1 MPKLTVNEL
10 LVTEKIV
17 RERLKDLKELRTEV
31 ASLKKYYGVEKESV
45 KEPQYD
51 VKKVDQKI
59 TELQNFL
66 MIADQKIKKS
76 NAVTKVE
83 IEIDINKL
91 LSPLE

>member
-1 MPKLTVNEL
+1 MTVNEL
-10 LVTEKIV
+10 LVVTKIV

-31 ASLKKYYGVEKESV
+31 SNLKRYYGDKESV

-51 VKKVDQKI
+51 VKKVDKKI

-66 MIADQKIKKS
+66 MLADQKVKQS
-76 NAVTKVE
+76 NAVTQIDYQPEVE
-83 IEIDINKL
+83 KL

>member
-1 MPKLTVNEL
+1 MTVNEL
-10 LVTEKIV
+10 LVVTKIV

-31 ASLKKYYGVEKESV
+31 SNLKRYYGDKESV

-51 VKKVDQKI
+51 VKKVDKKI

-66 MIADQKIKKS
+66 MLADQKVKQS
-76 NAVTKVE
+76 NAVTQ
-83 IEIDINKL
+83 IDYIPDVINL

>member
-1 MPKLTVNEL
+1 MSKITINEL

-17 RERLKDLKELRTEV
+17 RERLKDLKDLRTNV
-31 ASLKKYYGVEKESV
+31 SNIKRYYGVEKESMT
-45 KEPQYD
+45 EPQYD

-66 MIADQKIKKS
+66 MLADQRIKKS

-83 IEIDINKL
+83 LDIDTTKL
-91 LSPLE
+91 LAPLE

>member
-1 MPKLTVNEL
+1 MTVNEL
-10 LVTEKIV
+10 LVVTKIV

-31 ASLKKYYGVEKESV
+31 SNLKRYYGDKESV

-66 MIADQKIKKS
+66 MLADQKVKQS
-76 NAVTKVE
+76 NAVTQ
-83 IEIDINKL
+83 IDYAPEINKL
-91 LSPLE
+91 LAPLE

>member
-1 MPKLTVNEL
+1 MTINEL
-10 LVTEKIV
+10 LVVTKIV

-31 ASLKKYYGVEKESV
+31 ANVKRVYGEKESV

-59 TELQNFL
+59 TSLQNFL
-66 MIADQKIKKS
+66 MVADQKVKQS
-76 NAVTKVE
+76 NAVTQ
-83 IEIDINKL
+83 IDYQPNVDNL

>member
-1 MPKLTVNEL
+1 MTVNEL
-10 LVTEKIV
+10 LVVTKIV

-31 ASLKKYYGVEKESV
+31 SNVKRFYGEKESV

-51 VKKVDQKI
+51 IKKVDKKI

-66 MIADQKIKKS
+66 MLADQKVKQS
-76 NAVTKVE
+76 NAVTQ
-83 IEIDINKL
+83 IDYTPDITNL

>member
-1 MPKLTVNEL
+1 MSKITVNEL

-31 ASLKKYYGVEKESV
+31 SNIKRYYGVEKESV

-51 VKKVDQKI
+51 IKKVDQKI

-66 MIADQKIKKS
+66 MVADQRIKKS
-76 NAVTKVE
+76 NAVTKVD
-83 IEIDINKL
+83 IDLDITKIL
-91 LSPLE
+91 APLE

>member
-1 MPKLTVNEL
+1 MSKVTINEL